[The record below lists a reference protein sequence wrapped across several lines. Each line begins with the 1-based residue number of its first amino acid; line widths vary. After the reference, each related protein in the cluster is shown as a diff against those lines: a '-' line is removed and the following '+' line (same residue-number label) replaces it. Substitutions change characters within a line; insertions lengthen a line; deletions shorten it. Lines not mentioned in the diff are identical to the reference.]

1 MKSHKAMQFL
11 AYFAL
16 ALLCG
21 APLALAGEETTVDGV
36 LHIKNSATPSQG
48 REALELKEL
57 WRVGGEDDEDVLLGV
72 VTQVLT
78 DDEQKV
84 YLLDTQLS
92 QVHVFGPDGE
102 FSHALSREGD
112 GPGEVRTPIDMLI
125 MPDANLGLLQPFP
138 GKITKITMEDTPAG
152 VMEVRSGD
160 ATEGGFTMLIDGNS
174 AGGNLVLGGT
184 YISQIPTGQARTNF
198 IAQFSEEGVEQ
209 VRYETQEQTLDFT
222 NFEIIERKFYFP
234 HFRKWD
240 VGPDGRVY
248 AAPHRNQY
256 LINVYAPDGT
266 LDRVIEREYK
276 SPRRTERQFE
286 IVNAGM
292 EAQQARIPGDVKTE
306 VEDTEPDVTSISV
319 DSEGFL
325 WVESSRSNLDPPEGI
340 LRTYDL
346 FDPKGHF
353 IKQVDIACEGEGDQD
368 GLIFAGKDR
377 VIQVTGFL
385 NALLMLQQ
393 NPAASGDE
401 EEPEPMEVICY
412 QR

>member
-1 MKSHKAMQFL
+1 MNNRVISWL
-11 AYFAL
+11 AL
-16 ALLCG
+16 ALFSVG
-21 APLALAGEETTVDGV
+21 GTALAGEEKTIDGV
-36 LHIKNSATPSQG
+36 LYIMNGASPGQG
-48 REALELKEL
+48 REPLELKEL

-72 VTQVLT
+72 ITQVLT
-78 DDEQKV
+78 DAEQNV

-92 QVHVFGPDGE
+92 QVHVIDPNGV
-102 FSHALSREGD
+102 FSHTLSREGD
-112 GPGEVRTPIDMLI
+112 GPGEIRTPIDMLL
-125 MPDANLGLLQPFP
+125 MPDGNLGLLQPFP
-138 GKITKITMEDTPAG
+138 GKITKVTLEDAPAG
-152 VMEVRSGD
+152 MLEVGSGD
-160 ATEGGFTMLIDGNS
+160 PTQGGFTMLIDGNC

-184 YISQIPTGQARTNF
+184 YISQIPSGQSRTNF

-256 LINVYAPDGT
+256 LIHVYAPDGT
-266 LDRVIEREYK
+266 LDRVIEREYE

-292 EAQQARIPGDVKTE
+292 EAQTSRIPGDVKTE
-306 VEDTEPDVTSISV
+306 IEETEPDITSLTV
-319 DSEGFL
+319 DGEGFL
-325 WVESSRSNLDPPEGI
+325 WVECSRSNLDPPEGVM
-340 LRTYDL
+340 RTYDL

-353 IKQVDIACEGEGDQD
+353 IKQVDVICDGDGYKD
-368 GLIFAGKDR
+368 GLIFTGKDR
-377 VIQVTGFL
+377 VIHVTGFL

-393 NPAASGDE
+393 NPAAADDE
-401 EEPEPMEVICY
+401 EEPAAMEVICY